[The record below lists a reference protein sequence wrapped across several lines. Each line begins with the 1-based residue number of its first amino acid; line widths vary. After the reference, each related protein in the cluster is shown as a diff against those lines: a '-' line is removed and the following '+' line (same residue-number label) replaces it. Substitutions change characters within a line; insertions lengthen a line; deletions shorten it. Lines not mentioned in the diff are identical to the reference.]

1 MSKSISIVIV
11 LLLISTISSEIQDC
25 MIKYTY
31 YRINSS
37 VHNCLKSLNY
47 YKQSTLD
54 YLEDQMVTVQTLYD
68 LAIIDLNEVKSH
80 NFSLLNKNNGYG
92 CPKDDILCNCESCA
106 GLSDFTI
113 NEQLEFG
120 IMEKL
125 RLTEYP
131 EALMVYE
138 TYRTNPDDGRVEMCT
153 LLQIAPEIMEVVH
166 LNSNELKYIV
176 KLCNILIK

>member
-68 LAIIDLNEVKSH
+68 LAIIDLNEVKSQK
-80 NFSLLNKNNGYG
+80 FRLLNENNGYG
-92 CPKDDILCNCESCA
+92 CWDKISCDCEECA

-120 IMEKL
+120 IREKL
-125 RLTEYP
+125 GTIEYP
-131 EALMVYE
+131 ETLMVYE
-138 TYRTNPDDGRVEMCT
+138 TYRTNPDDGRVDMCT
-153 LLQIAPEIMEVVH
+153 LLQIAPEIMEEVH
-166 LNSNELKYIV
+166 LNSNELEYIV
-176 KLCNILIK
+176 KLCDILLK